1 MKENEL
7 KTYARAAKERLRS
20 GYWNDRYER
29 KNEKNEKLESADDLL
44 KDYYKASKLEKRK
57 KSEKELEEDRLYPIV
72 CSIIDEDDGLNPLG
86 RLIDKR
92 YYESLDF
99 EGKQRYVF
107 ELSEKYRRLKQ
118 RYYEEREI
126 ERKLKMLAKLQ

>member
-1 MKENEL
+1 MNSKHLQLFHYSNQ
-7 KTYARAAKERLRS
+7 
-20 GYWNDRYER
+20 
-29 KNEKNEKLESADDLL
+29 KNTQSALDQ
-44 KDYYKASKLEKRK
+44 
-57 KSEKELEEDRLYPIV
+57 KSMGKQHNYNQ
-72 CSIIDEDDGLNPLG
+72 CDDGLNPLG